1 MRIVKTMLR
10 VFSVFLCSGVVGLG
24 IGFLQGEL
32 LYRSEIRTAEM
43 AFAEG
48 AAVVGAEVS
57 LILGP
62 LLYYGLFRQKV
73 SFEMFAT
80 VVSATATVA
89 VLSGL
94 FLVVM
99 GWTTMFLTTFTA
111 IVSAVL
117 LGGEKSQASA

>member
-1 MRIVKTMLR
+1 MRKIRFVGR
-10 VFSVFLCSGVVGLG
+10 IFSVVLCSGIVGLG

-32 LYRSEIRTAEM
+32 LYRGEIRAAEM

-48 AAVVGAEVS
+48 AAVEGAIVA
-57 LILGP
+57 LLLGP
-62 LLYYGLFRQKV
+62 LLYYGLHRQKV

-94 FLVVM
+94 FLVAM
-99 GWTTMFLTTFTA
+99 GWTTLFLTMIAA

-117 LGGEKSQASA
+117 AKS